1 MPLSAAVRRAVVHGL
16 HLALLWSRSIVGHLQ
31 ITPPGA
37 DLRADLVRT
46 NVRAPGRTGLRRNLR
61 IGAWVL
67 GLALLTG
74 ACAAADPRE
83 AQEGV
88 EDSAAAADRMP
99 GDETAG
105 ASGSSAAVPDS
116 IQVGDPYEGIGAPA
130 DAIAAA
136 GEGAGGAN
144 GEATAAAPRRYRAGT
159 DPDFAAR
166 NGWPVTMP
174 APLPGAIMP
183 DRRIVVYYGHP
194 RSTRMGALGEFPKD
208 DMLARL
214 RRQVRE
220 WEQADPSTPVVP
232 GLHMVAVV
240 AQPEPG
246 TAGHYRT
253 ITADAEVQR
262 VYDWAREINGI
273 FFVDIQ
279 VGTDDI
285 RNLLPRFEWILKNPD
300 VHVGIDPEFMMKD
313 GTVPGRRIGT
323 MDAAD
328 INYASEYLARLVR
341 EHNLPPKVLVIHRF
355 TRRMVSNSQ
364 DIRLRPEVQIVMH
377 MDGWGAPWL
386 KRDTYRDFIVR
397 EPVQFT
403 GFKIFYHNDSKAG
416 DPLMTPA
423 DMLELRPIPMYI
435 QYQ

>member
-1 MPLSAAVRRAVVHGL
+1 MRGC
-16 HLALLWSRSIVGHLQ
+16 ALL
-31 ITPPGA
+31 
-37 DLRADLVRT
+37 
-46 NVRAPGRTGLRRNLR
+46 
-61 IGAWVL
+61 L
-67 GLALLTG
+67 GLVFFVG

-83 AQEGV
+83 AQDAVDE
-88 EDSAAAADRMP
+88 AAASAD
-99 GDETAG
+99 
-105 ASGSSAAVPDS
+105 SGSGDAPGLAAAGGVAGPDS
-116 IQVGDPYEGIGAPA
+116 IQVGDPFLGIGAPG
-130 DAIAAA
+130 DAAIAA
-136 GEGAGGAN
+136 GEGAVAGN
-144 GEATAAAPRRYRAGT
+144 GEAPAAAPRRFRAGT

-166 NGWPVTMP
+166 HGWPVTMP
-174 APLPGAIMP
+174 APLPGALMP
-183 DRRIVVYYGHP
+183 DKRIVVYYGHP

-208 DMLARL
+208 EMLARL
-214 RRQVRE
+214 QRQVRE

-246 TAGHYRT
+246 TAGRFRT
-253 ITADAEVQR
+253 ITSDAEVQR

-313 GTVPGRRIGT
+313 GSVPGRRIGT

-328 INYASEYLARLVR
+328 INFASEYLARLVR

-355 TRRMVSNSQ
+355 TQRMVTNTQ
-364 DIRLRPEVQIVMH
+364 AVRLRPEVQIVMH

-386 KRDTYRDFIVR
+386 KRDSYRDFVVR

-416 DPLMTPA
+416 DPIMTPA

-435 QYQ
+435 QYQYPSGRTRQRGRAAGETSATVVHPGPGGQPRTPS